1 MADQNKDI
9 KKLFG
14 YVKKYRKYFIAGAFA
29 IVLTN
34 TFQMIAPWLVKN
46 AIESIEADNAT
57 SMSLLTDAIKIVGV
71 ALISGFFLFALRR
84 TIIWASRFIEFDLKN
99 ELAAKLLE
107 LPRSFY
113 NRTPT
118 GDIIARLSNDIEA
131 VRMMVGPAI
140 MHISNT
146 IVAGAIALTLMLIL
160 SPKLTLI
167 ALLPFPIL
175 AYTFK
180 KVAAFVYSLNYKI
193 QTHFSTMSAFVQEN
207 LAGVRVVKAYNQER
221 NQSEDFDVLN
231 REYID
236 LNLKLAKLQGLFHPI
251 VALEVGI
258 IMVIVLYFGGRE
270 VIADAMSL
278 GVLVAFMLYLA
289 ALVWPVM
296 AVGWTITLYQRGK
309 ASLHRIQKILEI
321 EPDVRDTGKTRD
333 VGDLEPEIKFNN
345 LSFMYPGTER
355 LVLKDV
361 SLEIPAGKTTALVGR
376 TGSGKSTIVELIIR
390 NYQIPD
396 GKLEI
401 GGVDINTIP
410 LGKLRNM
417 IGYVPQE
424 SFLFSDKLDENI
436 ALGMEVVDRDEVI
449 KAAVRSGLAGDIEG
463 FPKGYDTVIGER
475 GVTLSGGQKQRTAL
489 ARAIIR
495 DPDILIL
502 DDAFSAVDT
511 ATEERILS
519 GLDDVMRSRTTILVS
534 HRVSTIK
541 KADLIHV
548 IDDGR
553 VIDSGSHESLLSTC
567 ELYADIVRRQELEE
581 QLEQL

>member
-9 KKLFG
+9 KRLFG

-34 TFQMIAPWLVKN
+34 TFQMIAPWLVKD
-46 AIESIEADNAT
+46 AIESIEADKAT
-57 SMSLLTDAIKIVGV
+57 SMSLLTDAVKIVAV

-84 TIIWASRFIEFDLKN
+84 TIIWASRYIEFDLKN

-118 GDIIARLSNDIEA
+118 GDIIARISNDIEA

-146 IVAGAIALTLMLIL
+146 LVAGAIALTLMVIL

-207 LAGVRVVKAYNQER
+207 LAGVRVVKAYNQEK
-221 NQSEDFDVLN
+221 NQSEDFDELN
-231 REYID
+231 REYVD
-236 LNLKLAKLQGLFHPI
+236 LNLKLARLQGLFHPI

-258 IMVIVLYFGGRE
+258 IMAIVIYFGGRE

-289 ALVWPVM
+289 SLVWPVM

-321 EPDVRDTGKTRD
+321 KPDVRDTEKTRE

-345 LSFMYPGTER
+345 LSFIYPGTER
-355 LVLKDV
+355 LILKDV

-396 GKLEI
+396 DKLEI

-410 LGKLRNM
+410 LGKLRKM

-436 ALGMEVVDRDEVI
+436 ALGMDVVDRDEVK
-449 KAAVRSGLAGDIEG
+449 KAAVRSGLAGDVEG

-511 ATEERILS
+511 ATEDKILS
-519 GLDDVMRSRTTILVS
+519 GLDDVMSTRTTILVS

-548 IDDGR
+548 IDEGC